1 MRPVP
6 TCLTLLLALAI
17 IGFGVIAW
25 LITVG
30 ALLIWMA
37 IMTLGAPRH

>member
-6 TCLTLLLALAI
+6 TCLTLLLALGI
-17 IGFGVIAW
+17 IIFGAVVW

>member
-1 MRPVP
+1 
-6 TCLTLLLALAI
+6 LTLLLALAI